1 MVIRTCNRD
10 DLHSVNELMDKVG
23 FGHVDLMMFDDE
35 TIGAF
40 DGDDCFGFIWGM
52 ISESRFIA
60 YVDFLACIP
69 GTSGIGTRITQEMWA
84 ILARHGVKKVMSLV
98 KYSGTENE
106 EKSLQ
111 LNYKLGMLPLS
122 KPYHFCIGDAD
133 KARF

>member
-1 MVIRTCNRD
+1 MIIRPCNRD
-10 DLHSVNELMDKVG
+10 DLDSINELMDLVG
-23 FGHVDLMMFDDE
+23 FAHADVMMFHDK

-40 DGDDCFGFIWGM
+40 DGGKCFGFIWAM

-60 YVDFLACIP
+60 YVDYLACLP
-69 GTSGIGTRITQEMWA
+69 GTMGIGTRITQEMWS
-84 ILARHGVKKVMSLV
+84 ILNGYGVKKVMSLV

-111 LNYKLGMLPLS
+111 LNYKLGMIPLS
-122 KPYHFCIGDAD
+122 KPYHFCIGDTD

>member
-1 MVIRTCNRD
+1 MIIRECNKYD
-10 DLHSVNELMDKVG
+10 TNSVNDLMDKVG
-23 FGHVDLMMFDDE
+23 FTCVDSQMFDDF

-40 DGDDCFGFIWGM
+40 DGDKCLGFIWAM

-60 YVDFLACIP
+60 YVDFLAVEP
-69 GTSGIGTRITQEMWA
+69 GTMGIGTRITQEMWS
-84 ILARHGVKKVMSLV
+84 ILNENGVRKVMSLV

-111 LNYKLGMLPLS
+111 LNYKLGMIPLS
-122 KPYHFCIGDAD
+122 KPYHLCIGDTD